1 MSKEYNTHNDY
12 LDLLALQK
20 AVHELLY
27 NTLTAGNG
35 GYIANFGPVL
45 FSKLVKLTNYDI
57 NKRKI
62 NNE

>member
-1 MSKEYNTHNDY
+1 MMSKKSKTINDY
-12 LDLLALQK
+12 DNHHALQE

-35 GYIANFGPVL
+35 GYIANLGPVL

-62 NNE
+62 N